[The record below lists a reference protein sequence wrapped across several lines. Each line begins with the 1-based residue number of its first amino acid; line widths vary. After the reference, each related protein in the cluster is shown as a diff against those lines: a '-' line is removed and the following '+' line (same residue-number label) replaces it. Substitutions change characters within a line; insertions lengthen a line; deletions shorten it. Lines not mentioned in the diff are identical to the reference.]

1 MDAQALS
8 GGFDN
13 TPFQSAIAFR
23 TIMNVMARPGKIET
37 LIGAA
42 PNNELSVAAGVLLL
56 TLCDPETP
64 VYLAGKHDCAAV
76 RDWLRFHTGAPLR
89 AAALKR
95 RADRT
100 KVDFCTMVRGEN

>member
-42 PNNELSVAAGVLLL
+42 PNNEL
-56 TLCDPETP
+56 
-64 VYLAGKHDCAAV
+64 
-76 RDWLRFHTGAPLR
+76 
-89 AAALKR
+89 
-95 RADRT
+95 
-100 KVDFCTMVRGEN
+100 